1 MRTNASIVIVHM
13 ATCVCCVL
21 CVCRVARRVLS
32 DVFTDTTA
40 FIDRLEKAAWGG
52 GGGGGGEGKGGK
64 RSGVSVCCS
73 MFLCTPAELV
83 GVLGAACK
91 LMEGEEVVKRVS
103 VGAKASSKAVKVI
116 GSIYGQVSAAAWP
129 P

>member
-1 MRTNASIVIVHM
+1 MRLTVDRCIHRHSAYGGL
-13 ATCVCCVL
+13 CVL

-40 FIDRLEKAAWGG
+40 FIDRLEKAAWGS
-52 GGGGGGEGKGGK
+52 GGGGEGKGGK